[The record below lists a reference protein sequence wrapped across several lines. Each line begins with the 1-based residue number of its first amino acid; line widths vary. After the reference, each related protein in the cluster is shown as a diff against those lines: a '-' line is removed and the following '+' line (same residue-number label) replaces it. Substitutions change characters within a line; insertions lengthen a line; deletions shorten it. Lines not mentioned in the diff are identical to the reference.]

1 MSKKFTIYDGTFF
14 CHECKAEVPTA
25 RFWKAQ
31 VELSWKCKGV
41 RARFPGRP
49 VCEGLLMDYNKREK
63 AEAKRM
69 GAKLTKNS
77 GRGMRKGD
85 GTWRNFLVDW
95 KFAKKSFALNKDV
108 WSKVVTD
115 TLKSDR
121 EKNPALIIVL
131 GEGNQTVRLA
141 IIEQEVLEELDSKN
155 DDMV

>member
-1 MSKKFTIYDGTFF
+1 MLVIACPYY
-14 CHECKAEVPTA
+14 ATA
-25 RFWKAQ
+25 TH
-31 VELSWKCKGV
+31 
-41 RARFPGRP
+41 
-49 VCEGLLMDYNKREK
+49 N
-63 AEAKRM
+63 
-69 GAKLTKNS
+69 
-77 GRGMRKGD
+77 D